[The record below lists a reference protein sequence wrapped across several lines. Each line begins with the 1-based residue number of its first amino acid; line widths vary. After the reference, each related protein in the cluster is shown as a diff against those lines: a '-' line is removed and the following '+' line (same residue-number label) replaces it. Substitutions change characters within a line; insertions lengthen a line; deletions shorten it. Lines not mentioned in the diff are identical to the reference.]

1 MDILVHLPAGADPE
15 QTRKALFAF
24 SACEVSISPNACV
37 IVEEKPRFMC
47 VSDILRYNTDSTKEI
62 LRQEQEIRLKELNEA
77 WHQASL
83 EKIFIENRIYLSIE
97 DSETWEEV
105 LGTIDRELQPFAS
118 RLRAPITRDD
128 LVRLTEI
135 KIKRISKFDAFKADQ
150 HIRQLEEDIEQTQKN
165 LNQLTK
171 FTIRWFEALRK
182 NTAPPIRGKRKFPPS
197 AP

>member
-1 MDILVHLPAGADPE
+1 MAPG
-15 QTRKALFAF
+15 
-24 SACEVSISPNACV
+24 
-37 IVEEKPRFMC
+37 KPG
-47 VSDILRYNTDSTKEI
+47 
-62 LRQEQEIRLKELNEA
+62 
-77 WHQASL
+77 
-83 EKIFIENRIYLSIE
+83 KIFIENRIYLSIE

-182 NTAPPIRGKRKFPPS
+182 NTAPPIRGNGNFLLRLRKPR
-197 AP
+197 AGGCRQ

>member
-1 MDILVHLPAGADPE
+1 
-15 QTRKALFAF
+15 
-24 SACEVSISPNACV
+24 
-37 IVEEKPRFMC
+37 MC

-135 KIKRISKFDAFKADQ
+135 NIKRISK
-150 HIRQLEEDIEQTQKN
+150 T
-165 LNQLTK
+165 
-171 FTIRWFEALRK
+171 TIPF
-182 NTAPPIRGKRKFPPS
+182 
-197 AP
+197 

>member
-1 MDILVHLPAGADPE
+1 M
-15 QTRKALFAF
+15 
-24 SACEVSISPNACV
+24 
-37 IVEEKPRFMC
+37 
-47 VSDILRYNTDSTKEI
+47 
-62 LRQEQEIRLKELNEA
+62 
-77 WHQASL
+77 
-83 EKIFIENRIYLSIE
+83 
-97 DSETWEEV
+97 

-150 HIRQLEEDIEQTQKN
+150 HIRQLEEDIEPNSLSAGLKPCV
-165 LNQLTK
+165 
-171 FTIRWFEALRK
+171 K